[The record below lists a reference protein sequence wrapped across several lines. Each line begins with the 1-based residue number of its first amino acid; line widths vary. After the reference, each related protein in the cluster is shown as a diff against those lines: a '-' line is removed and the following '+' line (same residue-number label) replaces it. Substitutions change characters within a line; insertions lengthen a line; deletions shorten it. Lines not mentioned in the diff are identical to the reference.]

1 MDRLLR
7 RSDVEN
13 LVALR
18 RSAIYALMQDG
29 KFPKPLKVAGRAV
42 RWRASDIATWIAEQV
57 AA

>member
-1 MDRLLR
+1 MDKLLR
-7 RSDVEN
+7 RSEVED

-29 KFPKPLKVAGRAV
+29 RFPKPLKVAGRAV
-42 RWRASDIATWIAEQV
+42 RWRQSDIVQWISEQV

>member
-7 RSDVEN
+7 RSDVED

-18 RSAIYALMQDG
+18 RSAIYALMSEN
-29 KFPKPLKVAGRAV
+29 KFPRPLKVAGRAV
-42 RWRASDIATWIAEQV
+42 RWRQSDIAQWISEQV

>member
-7 RSDVEN
+7 RSEVEDV
-13 LVALR
+13 VALR
-18 RSAIYALMQDG
+18 RSAIYALMSDG

-42 RWRASDIATWIAEQV
+42 RWRQSDIQEWIAGQV